1 MDIIKNNPFRI
12 LGILVGT
19 STKEEH
25 SKIKK
30 LKMLV
35 EAGQEVPEDFSF
47 PIIGNVNREIQN
59 LENVIS
65 KLNLNIDRVTASL
78 FWFYNGNSETDMPVF
93 EAMKSSIEEY
103 KETVKIWTS
112 LVANNEITQ
121 ENASAFQNVSTL
133 RLINVFGLYGQHN
146 FKKLESGILLKLK
159 FLESDFVNDFISMS
173 TDETFKFSKES
184 LQIIF
189 LDQVYLE
196 IQRYAKTEI
205 IWYMNFL
212 NSISFVAKE
221 KYLKEFIKEPSEKLI
236 EQLEKSKTNR
246 KTNEEKAY
254 DYGEG
259 LYGLAEKFLPI
270 FESILGKDDLKYSS
284 IADKFSDEILQCGIV
299 YFKKFKDTNV
309 DPSEKT
315 MDLFLKARKF
325 AVGRIAIQRCQENTE
340 SLKEWINNPENKVRV
355 EVNELILFFDEM
367 KNNYYNFSNT
377 SNNITTFTDSFK
389 IKIEN
394 SFSIL
399 IKINK
404 KTGKDSSLYIELCST
419 LSMLITN
426 TMVNLINITLG
437 NKYLLLYDTWDI
449 IAKIKLLPK
458 STEASRYIRTIEK
471 SLSNIDPM
479 LSAAKL
485 LNSPKILARKELE
498 ENENLLDKAHKKVFL
513 KSEIDLANSKLN
525 KLKAWQPFRNKKKK
539 ESQIADQQ
547 NVIDN
552 LLIKSEIE
560 KKAEIERLN
569 KAINGIQKK
578 IKYLNEEINLYR

>member
-1 MDIIKNNPFRI
+1 
-12 LGILVGT
+12 
-19 STKEEH
+19 
-25 SKIKK
+25 
-30 LKMLV
+30 
-35 EAGQEVPEDFSF
+35 
-47 PIIGNVNREIQN
+47 
-59 LENVIS
+59 
-65 KLNLNIDRVTASL
+65 
-78 FWFYNGNSETDMPVF
+78 
-93 EAMKSSIEEY
+93 
-103 KETVKIWTS
+103 
-112 LVANNEITQ
+112 
-121 ENASAFQNVSTL
+121 
-133 RLINVFGLYGQHN
+133 
-146 FKKLESGILLKLK
+146 
-159 FLESDFVNDFISMS
+159 
-173 TDETFKFSKES
+173 
-184 LQIIF
+184 
-189 LDQVYLE
+189 
-196 IQRYAKTEI
+196 
-205 IWYMNFL
+205 
-212 NSISFVAKE
+212 
-221 KYLKEFIKEPSEKLI
+221 
-236 EQLEKSKTNR
+236 
-246 KTNEEKAY
+246 
-254 DYGEG
+254 
-259 LYGLAEKFLPI
+259 
-270 FESILGKDDLKYSS
+270 
-284 IADKFSDEILQCGIV
+284 
-299 YFKKFKDTNV
+299 
-309 DPSEKT
+309 

-458 STEASRYIRTIEK
+458 STEASRYIRTIEN

-578 IKYLNEEINLYR
+578 IKYLNEEINFYR